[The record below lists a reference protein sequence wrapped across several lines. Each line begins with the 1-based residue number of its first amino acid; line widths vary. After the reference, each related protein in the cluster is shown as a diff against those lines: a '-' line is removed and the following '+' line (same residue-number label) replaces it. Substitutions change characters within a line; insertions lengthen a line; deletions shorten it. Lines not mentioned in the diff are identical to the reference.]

1 MFSVGDLV
9 VHPMHGAGV
18 IDAIVQ
24 EKVAGSTQDYYVF
37 KMPVGGLLL
46 KIPTANSQTIGVRSV
61 IQRPEAEALI
71 AAIPSLAV
79 EESSNWNKR
88 YRENLLRMKSGDL
101 YEVARVI
108 KGLMF
113 RERKR
118 GLSNGERKMLHT
130 ARQILLSE
138 LVLAEDSGY
147 EEVERRGGAGH
158 APDTGDP
165 EITWFADHVREHSA
179 VSGEISR
186 EVGSWHFSK
195 NSGMPSA
202 LAAPRWWR
210 RQAVLP
216 AWAG

>member
-1 MFSVGDLV
+1 MPNGRNAKKYPLTPYPAMAERVGSIFRESGFQSPPGGNGKEFTMFSVGDLV

-147 EEVERRGGAGH
+147 EEVERRVEQAMLQ
-158 APDTGDP
+158 TP
-165 EITWFADHVREHSA
+165 EIQR
-179 VSGEISR
+179 
-186 EVGSWHFSK
+186 
-195 NSGMPSA
+195 
-202 LAAPRWWR
+202 
-210 RQAVLP
+210 
-216 AWAG
+216 